1 MLIPIMGAT
10 FVVFMALIVTTEAD
24 FDDSANRG
32 SRKKGPVII
41 GRVAKNLVNWAST
54 SSPCSTK
61 ISPLIAPSGPVS
73 D

>member
-10 FVVFMALIVTTEAD
+10 FVVFMGLIVTTEAD
-24 FDDSANRG
+24 FDDSAYRG

-54 SSPCSTK
+54 S
-61 ISPLIAPSGPVS
+61 
-73 D
+73 